1 MLYNFN
7 FFITKDGAP
16 YGTSQSAAAYLTDV
30 LQYRVTSDKPLL
42 EYRVAN
48 ELITNSETELSE
60 SERQYILNVIL
71 SLSIDNYFK
80 GQLSHPLVQ
89 DVIDGVPQE
98 VTLWSLRSVL
108 RTKKLTDYHDAT
120 TAEAIGASVGLTAQ
134 QSVTM
139 DLLAIVKHVISV
151 LPTSTPEE
159 IQNKIAIEEA
169 LEYGNFVLRQSPAV
183 SFLQITLQ
191 LIDADVNIIFILAD
205 SINV

>member
-7 FFITKDGAP
+7 FYITKDSAP
-16 YGTSQSAAAYLTDV
+16 YGTSQSAATYLIDI
-30 LQYRVTSDKPLL
+30 LQTRVTSSKPLL

-48 ELITNSETELSE
+48 DLLSSGKTELNE
-60 SERQYILNVIL
+60 PERQHILEVIL
-71 SLSIDNYFK
+71 ALDIDNYFK

-89 DVIDGVPQE
+89 DVVDGVPQE

-108 RTKKLTDYHDAT
+108 RTKRLTDYRDVT
-120 TAEAIGASVGLTAQ
+120 TAETIGASVGLTAQ

-139 DLLAIVKHVISV
+139 DLLVIVKYVISV
-151 LPTSTPEE
+151 LPVSTPEE

-183 SFLQITLQ
+183 SFLQTTLQ
-191 LIDADVNIIFILAD
+191 LTDSQVDGIFISANL
-205 SINV
+205 INI